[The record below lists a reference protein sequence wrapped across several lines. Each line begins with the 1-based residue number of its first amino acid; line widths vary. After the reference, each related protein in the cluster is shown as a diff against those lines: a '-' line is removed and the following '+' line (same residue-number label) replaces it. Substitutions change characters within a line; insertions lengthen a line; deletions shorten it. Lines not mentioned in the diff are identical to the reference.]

1 MIDYGAPFQ
10 AQSYNEYDGDFI
22 KIDDNFTEYTESGVY
37 TGQWVN
43 GFINEYDKDGATGAL
58 LNFTLA
64 DPEKQTFLKSS
75 IQWVNPKNAR
85 YSLMAHTLILLAFDP
100 YIQQLQVVPSVKIL
114 DTKNGGTSHIL
125 EIPPGTT
132 FTVVVDFDGKIKQTA
147 SQTIYN
153 NFCLGIFDP
162 RGFSPFELRD
172 GASETKRFNKALEK
186 LKQRQQERAVKA
198 AAGQG
203 GYQPQQQPQYG
214 YQAPQ
219 NQQRPAAPQQM
230 PTPQQFTQQ
239 WQQPQN
245 VPQQGR
251 YAAPQ
256 QGQQR
261 YQQPP
266 QGTYGRPQQQ
276 PQGQYAPKPSNVP
289 TPEQRQQVQG
299 QAGSFNPQ
307 AGQWQANNV
316 PNNVPPPPASMAP
329 QQPAKPQNFKDDDL
343 PF

>member
-22 KIDDNFTEYTESGVY
+22 KIDENFTEHTESGIY

-64 DPEKQTFLKSS
+64 DPEKQTFLNTS

-85 YSLMAHTLILLAFDP
+85 YSLIAHTLILLAFDP
-100 YIQQLQVVPSVKIL
+100 YIQQLQVVPSIKVL
-114 DTKNGGTSHIL
+114 DTKNGGVTHVL
-125 EIPPGTT
+125 EIPPGTA

-147 SQTIYN
+147 SKTVYT

-162 RGFSPFELRD
+162 RGFSPYELRD
-172 GASETKRFNKALEK
+172 GASETKRLNKALET

-203 GYQPQQQPQYG
+203 GYQPQQPQYG

-219 NQQRPAAPQQM
+219 NQQRQAAPQQM

-239 WQQPQN
+239 WQQPQM
-245 VPQQGR
+245 PQPGR

-299 QAGSFNPQ
+299 QAGSFNAQ
-307 AGQWQANNV
+307 AGQWQ

-329 QQPAKPQNFKDDDL
+329 QQPAKPQNFKDDNL

>member
-10 AQSYNEYDGDFI
+10 AQSYNEYDGAFI
-22 KIDDNFTEYTESGVY
+22 KIDENFTEHTESGIY
-37 TGQWVN
+37 TGQWVS

-64 DPEKQTFLKSS
+64 DPEKQTFLNTS

-85 YSLMAHTLILLAFDP
+85 YSLIAHTLILLAFDP
-100 YIQQLQVVPSVKIL
+100 YIQQLQVVPSIKVL
-114 DTKNGGTSHIL
+114 DTKTGGVTHVL
-125 EIPPGTT
+125 EIPPGTA
-132 FTVVVDFDGKIKQTA
+132 FTVVVDFDGKIKQIA
-147 SQTIYN
+147 SKTVYT

-162 RGFSPFELRD
+162 RGFSPYELRD
-172 GASETKRFNKALEK
+172 GASETKRLNKALET

-203 GYQPQQQPQYG
+203 GYQPQQPPQYG

-230 PTPQQFTQQ
+230 PTPQQFSQQ

-245 VPQQGR
+245 PAPQQGR

-266 QGTYGRPQQQ
+266 QGTYGR

-299 QAGSFNPQ
+299 QAGSFNAQ
-307 AGQWQANNV
+307 AGQWQ

>member
-10 AQSYNEYDGDFI
+10 AQSYNEYDGNFI
-22 KIDDNFTEYTESGVY
+22 KIDENFTEHTESGIY
-37 TGQWVN
+37 TGQWVS

-64 DPEKQTFLKSS
+64 DPEKQTFLNTS

-85 YSLMAHTLILLAFDP
+85 YSLIAHTLILLAFDP
-100 YIQQLQVVPSVKIL
+100 YIQQLQVVPSIKVL
-114 DTKNGGTSHIL
+114 DTKNGGVTHVL
-125 EIPPGTT
+125 EIPPGTA

-147 SQTIYN
+147 SKTVYT

-162 RGFSPFELRD
+162 RGFSPYELRD
-172 GASETKRFNKALEK
+172 GASETKRLNKALET

-219 NQQRPAAPQQM
+219 NQQRQAAPQQM
-230 PTPQQFTQQ
+230 PTPQKFTQQ
-239 WQQPQN
+239 W
-245 VPQQGR
+245 
-251 YAAPQ
+251 
-256 QGQQR
+256 
-261 YQQPP
+261 
-266 QGTYGRPQQQ
+266 QQ

-307 AGQWQANNV
+307 AGQWQ
-316 PNNVPPPPASMAP
+316 PNTVPPPPASMAP
-329 QQPAKPQNFKDDDL
+329 QQQGKPQNFKDDDL

>member
-10 AQSYNEYDGDFI
+10 AQSYNEYDGNFI
-22 KIDDNFTEYTESGVY
+22 KIDENFTEHTESGIY
-37 TGQWVN
+37 TGQWVS

-64 DPEKQTFLKSS
+64 DPEKQTFLNTS

-85 YSLMAHTLILLAFDP
+85 YSLIAHTLILLAFDP
-100 YIQQLQVVPSVKIL
+100 YIQQLQVVPSIKVL
-114 DTKNGGTSHIL
+114 DTKNGGQMHVL
-125 EIPPGTT
+125 EIPPGTA
-132 FTVVVDFDGKIKQTA
+132 FTVVVDFDGKTKQVA
-147 SQTIYN
+147 QKTIFT

-162 RGFSPFELRD
+162 RGFSPYELRD
-172 GASETKRFNKALEK
+172 GASETKRLNKALET

-203 GYQPQQQPQYG
+203 GYQPQQPQYG

-219 NQQRPAAPQQM
+219 NQQRP
-230 PTPQQFTQQ
+230 
-239 WQQPQN
+239 
-245 VPQQGR
+245 
-251 YAAPQ
+251 AAPQ

-307 AGQWQANNV
+307 AGQWQ
-316 PNNVPPPPASMAP
+316 PVPPPPANMAP
-329 QQPAKPQNFKDDDL
+329 QQQGKPQNFKDDDL

>member
-10 AQSYNEYDGDFI
+10 AQSYNEYDGAFI
-22 KIDDNFTEYTESGVY
+22 KIDENFTEHTESGIY
-37 TGQWVN
+37 TGQWVS

-64 DPEKQTFLKSS
+64 DPEKQTFLNTS

-85 YSLMAHTLILLAFDP
+85 YSLIAHTLILLAFDP
-100 YIQQLQVVPSVKIL
+100 YIQQLQVVPSIKVL
-114 DTKNGGTSHIL
+114 DTKNGGVTHVL
-125 EIPPGTT
+125 EIPPGTA

-147 SQTIYN
+147 SKTVYT

-162 RGFSPFELRD
+162 RGFSPYELRD
-172 GASETKRFNKALEK
+172 GASETKRLNKALET

-230 PTPQQFTQQ
+230 PTPQQFSQQ

-245 VPQQGR
+245 PAPQQGR

-299 QAGSFNPQ
+299 QAGSFNAQ
-307 AGQWQANNV
+307 AGQWQ

-329 QQPAKPQNFKDDDL
+329 QQQGKPQNFKDDDL

>member
-22 KIDDNFTEYTESGVY
+22 KIDENFTEHTESGVY

-132 FTVVVDFDGKIKQTA
+132 FTVVVDFDGKVKQTA

-162 RGFSPFELRD
+162 HGFSPFELRD

-203 GYQPQQQPQYG
+203 GYQPHQQQYG

-219 NQQRPAAPQQM
+219 NQQRPVAPQQQM

-239 WQQPQN
+239 WQQPN
-245 VPQQGR
+245 TAPQQGR

-276 PQGQYAPKPSNVP
+276 QQGQYAPKPSNVP

-299 QAGSFNPQ
+299 QAGSFNAQ
-307 AGQWQANNV
+307 AGQWQ

>member
-10 AQSYNEYDGDFI
+10 AQSYNEYDGAFI
-22 KIDDNFTEYTESGVY
+22 KIDENFTEHTESGIY
-37 TGQWVN
+37 IGQWVS

-64 DPEKQTFLKSS
+64 DPEKQTFLNTS

-85 YSLMAHTLILLAFDP
+85 YSLIAHTLILLAFDP
-100 YIQQLQVVPSVKIL
+100 YIQQLQVVPSIKVL
-114 DTKNGGTSHIL
+114 DTKNGGVTHVL
-125 EIPPGTT
+125 EIPPGTA

-147 SQTIYN
+147 SKTVYT

-162 RGFSPFELRD
+162 RGFSPYELRD
-172 GASETKRFNKALEK
+172 GASETKRLNKALET

-245 VPQQGR
+245 PAPQQGR

-266 QGTYGRPQQQ
+266 QGTYGRPQQ

-299 QAGSFNPQ
+299 QAGSFNAQ
-307 AGQWQANNV
+307 AGQWQ

-329 QQPAKPQNFKDDDL
+329 QQQPAKPQNFKDDDL

>member
-10 AQSYNEYDGDFI
+10 AQSYNEYDGNFI
-22 KIDDNFTEYTESGVY
+22 KIDENFTEHTESGIY

-64 DPEKQTFLKSS
+64 DPEKQTFLNTS

-85 YSLMAHTLILLAFDP
+85 YSLIAHTLILLAFDP
-100 YIQQLQVVPSVKIL
+100 YIQQLQVVPSIKVL
-114 DTKNGGTSHIL
+114 DTKNGGVSHVL
-125 EIPPGTT
+125 EIPPGTV
-132 FTVVVDFDGKIKQTA
+132 FTVVVDFDGKIKQIA
-147 SQTIYN
+147 SKTVYT

-162 RGFSPFELRD
+162 RGFSPYELRD
-172 GASETKRFNKALEK
+172 GASETKRLNKALET

-230 PTPQQFTQQ
+230 PTPQQFSQQ
-239 WQQPQN
+239 WQQTQNQAPQ
-245 VPQQGR
+245 QQGR
-251 YAAPQ
+251 YAAQP

-276 PQGQYAPKPSNVP
+276 PQNQYAPKPSNIP

-299 QAGSFNPQ
+299 QAGSFNAQ
-307 AGQWQANNV
+307 AGQWQ
-316 PNNVPPPPASMAP
+316 PNTVPPPPASMAP
-329 QQPAKPQNFKDDDL
+329 QQQGKPQNFKDDDL

>member
-22 KIDDNFTEYTESGVY
+22 KIDDNFTEHTESGVY

-64 DPEKQTFLKSS
+64 DPEKQTYLKSS

-132 FTVVVDFDGKIKQTA
+132 FTVVVDFDGKVKQTA
-147 SQTIYN
+147 SQTIYS

-172 GASETKRFNKALEK
+172 GASEPKRFNKALEK

-230 PTPQQFTQQ
+230 PTPQQFSQQ

-251 YAAPQ
+251 YAAPP

-299 QAGSFNPQ
+299 QAGSFNAQ
-307 AGQWQANNV
+307 AGQWQ
-316 PNNVPPPPASMAP
+316 PVPPPPASMAP

>member
-10 AQSYNEYDGDFI
+10 AQSYNEYDGAFI
-22 KIDDNFTEYTESGVY
+22 KIDENFTEHTESGIY
-37 TGQWVN
+37 TGQWVS

-64 DPEKQTFLKSS
+64 DPEKQTFLNTS

-85 YSLMAHTLILLAFDP
+85 YSLIAHTLILLAFDP
-100 YIQQLQVVPSVKIL
+100 YIQQLQVVPSIKVL
-114 DTKNGGTSHIL
+114 DTKNGGVTHVL
-125 EIPPGTT
+125 EIPPGTA

-147 SQTIYN
+147 SKTVYT

-162 RGFSPFELRD
+162 RGFSPYELRD
-172 GASETKRFNKALEK
+172 GASETKRLNKALET

-203 GYQPQQQPQYG
+203 GYQPQQPQYG

-219 NQQRPAAPQQM
+219 NQQM

-245 VPQQGR
+245 PAPQQGR
-251 YAAPQ
+251 YTAPQ

-266 QGTYGRPQQQ
+266 QGNYGRPQQ
-276 PQGQYAPKPSNVP
+276 QGQYAPKPSNVP

-299 QAGSFNPQ
+299 QTGSFNAQ
-307 AGQWQANNV
+307 AGQWQ
-316 PNNVPPPPASMAP
+316 PVPPPPASMAP

>member
-10 AQSYNEYDGDFI
+10 AQSYNEYDGNFI
-22 KIDDNFTEYTESGVY
+22 KIDENFTEHTESGIY
-37 TGQWVN
+37 TGQWVD

-64 DPEKQTFLKSS
+64 DPVNQTFLKTS

-85 YSLMAHTLILLAFDP
+85 YSLIAHTLILLAFDP
-100 YIQQLQVVPSVKIL
+100 YIQQLQVVPSIKVL
-114 DTKNGGTSHIL
+114 DTKNGGQTHIL
-125 EIPPGTT
+125 EIPPGTA
-132 FTVVVDFDGKIKQTA
+132 FTVVVDFDGKTKQVA
-147 SQTIYN
+147 QKTIFT

-162 RGFSPFELRD
+162 RGFSPYELRD
-172 GASETKRFNKALEK
+172 GASETKRLNKALET

-230 PTPQQFTQQ
+230 PTPQQFSQQ

-245 VPQQGR
+245 PAPQQPQMPPPGR
-251 YAAPQ
+251 YAAPPQ
-256 QGQQR
+256 NQR
-261 YQQPP
+261 YQQP
-266 QGTYGRPQQQ
+266 Q
-276 PQGQYAPKPSNVP
+276 QGQYAPKPSNIP

-299 QAGSFNPQ
+299 QTGSFNAQ
-307 AGQWQANNV
+307 AGQWQ

-329 QQPAKPQNFKDDDL
+329 QQQGKPQNFKDDDL

>member
-10 AQSYNEYDGDFI
+10 AQSYNEYDGAFI
-22 KIDDNFTEYTESGVY
+22 KIDENFTEHTESGVY
-37 TGQWVN
+37 TGQWVS

-64 DPEKQTFLKSS
+64 DPEKQTFLNTS

-85 YSLMAHTLILLAFDP
+85 YSLIAHTLILLAFDP
-100 YIQQLQVVPSVKIL
+100 YIQQLQVVPSIKVL
-114 DTKNGGTSHIL
+114 DTKNGGVTHVL

-147 SQTIYN
+147 SKTVYT

-162 RGFSPFELRD
+162 RGFSPYELRD
-172 GASETKRFNKALEK
+172 GASETKRLNKALET

-203 GYQPQQQPQYG
+203 GYQPQQQQYG

-230 PTPQQFTQQ
+230 PTPQQFSQQ

-245 VPQQGR
+245 PAPQQPQMPPPGR
-251 YAAPQ
+251 YAAPPQ
-256 QGQQR
+256 NQR
-261 YQQPP
+261 YQQPL
-266 QGTYGRPQQQ
+266 
-276 PQGQYAPKPSNVP
+276 QGQYAPKPSNVP

-299 QAGSFNPQ
+299 QTGSFNAQ
-307 AGQWQANNV
+307 AGQWQ

-329 QQPAKPQNFKDDDL
+329 QQQGKPQNFKDDDL

>member
-10 AQSYNEYDGDFI
+10 AQSYNEYDGAFI
-22 KIDDNFTEYTESGVY
+22 KIDENFTEHTESGIY
-37 TGQWVN
+37 TGQWVS

-64 DPEKQTFLKSS
+64 DPEKQTFLNTS

-85 YSLMAHTLILLAFDP
+85 YSLIAHTLILLAFDP
-100 YIQQLQVVPSVKIL
+100 YIQQLQVVPSIKVL
-114 DTKNGGTSHIL
+114 DTKNGGVTHVL
-125 EIPPGTT
+125 EIPPGTA

-147 SQTIYN
+147 SKTVYT

-162 RGFSPFELRD
+162 RGFSPYELRD
-172 GASETKRFNKALEK
+172 GASETKRLNKALET

-219 NQQRPAAPQQM
+219 NQQRQAAPQQM

-245 VPQQGR
+245 PAPQQGR

-307 AGQWQANNV
+307 AGQWQ
-316 PNNVPPPPASMAP
+316 PVPPPPASMAP

>member
-10 AQSYNEYDGDFI
+10 AQSYNEYDGAFI
-22 KIDDNFTEYTESGVY
+22 KIDENFTEHTESGIY
-37 TGQWVN
+37 TGQWVS

-64 DPEKQTFLKSS
+64 DPEKQTFLNTS

-85 YSLMAHTLILLAFDP
+85 YSLIAHTLILLAFDP
-100 YIQQLQVVPSVKIL
+100 YIQQLQVVPSIKVL
-114 DTKNGGTSHIL
+114 DTKNGGVTHVL

-132 FTVVVDFDGKIKQTA
+132 FTVVVDFDGKVKQTA
-147 SQTIYN
+147 SKTVYT

-162 RGFSPFELRD
+162 RGFSPYELRD
-172 GASETKRFNKALEK
+172 GASETKRLNKALET

-219 NQQRPAAPQQM
+219 NQQRQAAPQQM

-245 VPQQGR
+245 PAPQQGR

-276 PQGQYAPKPSNVP
+276 QQGQYAPKPSNVP

-307 AGQWQANNV
+307 AGQWQ
-316 PNNVPPPPASMAP
+316 PVPPPPASMAP
-329 QQPAKPQNFKDDDL
+329 QQQGKPQNFKDDDL

>member
-10 AQSYNEYDGDFI
+10 AQSYNEYDGAFI
-22 KIDDNFTEYTESGVY
+22 KIDDSFTEHTESGIY
-37 TGQWVN
+37 TGQWVS

-64 DPEKQTFLKSS
+64 DPEKQTFLNTS

-85 YSLMAHTLILLAFDP
+85 YSLIAHTLILLAFDP
-100 YIQQLQVVPSVKIL
+100 YIQQLQVVPSIKVL
-114 DTKNGGTSHIL
+114 DTKNGGVTHVL
-125 EIPPGTT
+125 EIPPGTV

-147 SQTIYN
+147 SKTVYT

-162 RGFSPFELRD
+162 RGFSPYELRD
-172 GASETKRFNKALEK
+172 GASETKRLNKALET

-219 NQQRPAAPQQM
+219 NQQRPAAPQQQM

-245 VPQQGR
+245 PASQQGR

-266 QGTYGRPQQQ
+266 QGPYGRPQQ
-276 PQGQYAPKPSNVP
+276 QGQYAPKPSNVP

-299 QAGSFNPQ
+299 QSGSFNPQ
-307 AGQWQANNV
+307 AGQWQ
-316 PNNVPPPPASMAP
+316 PNNVPPPPANMAP
-329 QQPAKPQNFKDDDL
+329 PQGKPQNFKDDEL

>member
-10 AQSYNEYDGDFI
+10 AQSYNEYDGNFI
-22 KIDDNFTEYTESGVY
+22 KIDENFTEHTESGIY
-37 TGQWVN
+37 TGQWVD

-64 DPEKQTFLKSS
+64 DPVNQTFLKTS

-85 YSLMAHTLILLAFDP
+85 YSLIAHTLILLAFDP
-100 YIQQLQVVPSVKIL
+100 YIQQLQVVPSIKVL
-114 DTKNGGTSHIL
+114 DTKNGGQTHIL
-125 EIPPGTT
+125 EIPPGTA
-132 FTVVVDFDGKIKQTA
+132 FTVVVDFDGKTKQVA
-147 SQTIYN
+147 QKTIFT

-162 RGFSPFELRD
+162 RGFSPYELRD
-172 GASETKRFNKALEK
+172 GASETKRLNKALET

-203 GYQPQQQPQYG
+203 GYQPQQPPQYG

-219 NQQRPAAPQQM
+219 NQQRQAAPQQM

-245 VPQQGR
+245 PAPQQPQMPPPGR
-251 YAAPQ
+251 YAAPPQ
-256 QGQQR
+256 NQR
-261 YQQPP
+261 Y
-266 QGTYGRPQQQ
+266 QQ

-299 QAGSFNPQ
+299 QTGSFNAQ
-307 AGQWQANNV
+307 AGQWQ

-329 QQPAKPQNFKDDDL
+329 QQGKPQNFKDDDL

>member
-1 MIDYGAPFQ
+1 MIDYAAPFQ
-10 AQSYNEYDGDFI
+10 AQSYNEYDGNFI
-22 KIDDNFTEYTESGVY
+22 KIDENFTEHTESGIY
-37 TGQWVN
+37 TGKWVS

-64 DPEKQTFLKSS
+64 DPEKQTFLNTS

-85 YSLMAHTLILLAFDP
+85 YSLIAHTLILLAFDP
-100 YIQQLQVVPSVKIL
+100 YVQQLQVVPSIKVL
-114 DTKNGGTSHIL
+114 DTKNGGVTHIL

-147 SQTIYN
+147 SKTIYN

-162 RGFSPFELRD
+162 RGFSPYELRD
-172 GASETKRFNKALEK
+172 GASETKRLNKALET
-186 LKQRQQERAVKA
+186 LKQRQQERVIKA

-203 GYQPQQQPQYG
+203 GYQPQQQSQYG

-230 PTPQQFTQQ
+230 PTPQQFSQQ

-245 VPQQGR
+245 PAPQQGR
-251 YAAPQ
+251 YAAP
-256 QGQQR
+256 
-261 YQQPP
+261 P
-266 QGTYGRPQQQ
+266 QGTYGK
-276 PQGQYAPKPSNVP
+276 PQGYAPKASNVP

-299 QAGSFNPQ
+299 QAGSFNAQ
-307 AGQWQANNV
+307 AGQWQ
-316 PNNVPPPPASMAP
+316 PNTVPPPPASMAP
-329 QQPAKPQNFKDDDL
+329 QQQGKPQNFKDDDL

>member
-10 AQSYNEYDGDFI
+10 AQSYNEYDGAFI
-22 KIDDNFTEYTESGVY
+22 KIDENFTEHTESGIY
-37 TGQWVN
+37 TGQWVS

-64 DPEKQTFLKSS
+64 DPEKQTFLNTS

-85 YSLMAHTLILLAFDP
+85 YSLIAHTLILLAFDP
-100 YIQQLQVVPSVKIL
+100 YIQQLQVVPSIKVL
-114 DTKNGGTSHIL
+114 DTKNGGVTHVL

-147 SQTIYN
+147 SKTVYT

-162 RGFSPFELRD
+162 RGFSPYELRD
-172 GASETKRFNKALEK
+172 GASETKRLNKALET

-219 NQQRPAAPQQM
+219 NQQRSAVPQQM

-245 VPQQGR
+245 PAPQQGR
-251 YAAPQ
+251 YAAPPQ
-256 QGQQR
+256 NQR

-266 QGTYGRPQQQ
+266 QGNYGRPQQQ

-299 QAGSFNPQ
+299 QAGSFNAQ
-307 AGQWQANNV
+307 AGQWQ

>member
-10 AQSYNEYDGDFI
+10 AQSYNEYDGNFI
-22 KIDDNFTEYTESGVY
+22 KIDENFTEHLESGIY
-37 TGQWVN
+37 TGQWVD

-64 DPEKQTFLKSS
+64 DPVNQTFLKTS

-85 YSLMAHTLILLAFDP
+85 YSLIAHTLILLAFDP
-100 YIQQLQVVPSVKIL
+100 YIQQLQVVPSIKVL
-114 DTKNGGTSHIL
+114 DTKNGGQTHIL
-125 EIPPGTT
+125 EIPPGTA
-132 FTVVVDFDGKIKQTA
+132 FTVVVDFDGKTKQVA
-147 SQTIYN
+147 QKTIFT

-162 RGFSPFELRD
+162 RGFSPYELRD
-172 GASETKRFNKALEK
+172 GASETKRLNKALET

-245 VPQQGR
+245 PAPQQPQMPPPGR
-251 YAAPQ
+251 YAAPPQ
-256 QGQQR
+256 NQR
-261 YQQPP
+261 Y
-266 QGTYGRPQQQ
+266 QQQ

-299 QAGSFNPQ
+299 QTGSFNAQ
-307 AGQWQANNV
+307 AGQWQ

-329 QQPAKPQNFKDDDL
+329 QQQGKPQNFKDDDL

>member
-10 AQSYNEYDGDFI
+10 AQSYNEYDGAFI
-22 KIDDNFTEYTESGVY
+22 KIDENFTEHTESGIY

-64 DPEKQTFLKSS
+64 DPEKQTFLNTS

-85 YSLMAHTLILLAFDP
+85 YSLIAHTLILLAFDP
-100 YIQQLQVVPSVKIL
+100 YIQQLQVVPSIKVL
-114 DTKNGGTSHIL
+114 DTKNGGVTHVL
-125 EIPPGTT
+125 EIPPGTA

-147 SQTIYN
+147 SKTVYT

-162 RGFSPFELRD
+162 RGFSPYELRD
-172 GASETKRFNKALEK
+172 GASETKRLNKALET

-203 GYQPQQQPQYG
+203 GYQPQQPQYG

-219 NQQRPAAPQQM
+219 NQQRQAAPQQM

-239 WQQPQN
+239 WQQPQM
-245 VPQQGR
+245 PQPGR

-299 QAGSFNPQ
+299 QAGSFNAQ
-307 AGQWQANNV
+307 AGQWQ

>member
-10 AQSYNEYDGDFI
+10 AQSYNEYDGSFI
-22 KIDDNFTEYTESGVY
+22 KIDENFTEHTESGIY
-37 TGQWVN
+37 TGQWVS
-43 GFINEYDKDGATGAL
+43 GFINEYEKDGATGAL

-64 DPEKQTFLKSS
+64 DPEKQTFLNTS

-85 YSLMAHTLILLAFDP
+85 YSLIAHTLILLAFDP
-100 YIQQLQVVPSVKIL
+100 YIQQLQVMPSIKVL
-114 DTKNGGTSHIL
+114 DTKNGGVTHVL
-125 EIPPGTT
+125 EIPPGTA

-147 SQTIYN
+147 SKTVYT

-162 RGFSPFELRD
+162 RGFSPYELRD
-172 GASETKRFNKALEK
+172 GASETKRLNKALET

-203 GYQPQQQPQYG
+203 GYQPQQPQYG

-245 VPQQGR
+245 PAPQQPQMPPPGR
-251 YAAPQ
+251 YAAPPQ
-256 QGQQR
+256 NQR
-261 YQQPP
+261 Y
-266 QGTYGRPQQQ
+266 QQ

-299 QAGSFNPQ
+299 QTGSFNAQ
-307 AGQWQANNV
+307 AGQWQ

-329 QQPAKPQNFKDDDL
+329 QQQGKPQNFKDDDL

>member
-10 AQSYNEYDGDFI
+10 AQSYNEYDGSFI
-22 KIDDNFTEYTESGVY
+22 KIDENFTEHTESGIY
-37 TGQWVN
+37 TGQWVS

-64 DPEKQTFLKSS
+64 DPEKQTFLNTS

-85 YSLMAHTLILLAFDP
+85 YSLIAHTLILLAFDP
-100 YIQQLQVVPSVKIL
+100 YIQQLQVVPSIKVL
-114 DTKNGGTSHIL
+114 DTKNGGVTHVL
-125 EIPPGTT
+125 EIPPGTA

-147 SQTIYN
+147 SKIVYT

-162 RGFSPFELRD
+162 RGFSPYELRD
-172 GASETKRFNKALEK
+172 GASETKRLNKALET

-203 GYQPQQQPQYG
+203 GYQPQQPQYG

-219 NQQRPAAPQQM
+219 NQQRQAAPQQM

-239 WQQPQN
+239 WQQPQM
-245 VPQQGR
+245 PQPGR

-299 QAGSFNPQ
+299 QAGSFNAQ
-307 AGQWQANNV
+307 AGQWQ